1 MEEVLINTERFNSE
15 ISKKIFDAIIYILL
29 FAFAVIM
36 VVVGVSH
43 VMAASLFSGAFYFL
57 IGIADIVLMALY
69 RRGEL

>member
-1 MEEVLINTERFNSE
+1 MDEVLVNTEGLNSE
-15 ISKKIFDAIIYILL
+15 VTKKIFDAIIYILL

-36 VVVGVSH
+36 MLVGVSH
-43 VMAASLFSGAFYFL
+43 VVTASLFSGAFYFL

>member
-1 MEEVLINTERFNSE
+1 MEEVLVHTEDFGSE

-36 VVVGVSH
+36 MIVGVSH
-43 VMAASLFSGAFYFL
+43 VMAASLFSGAFYFV

-69 RRGEL
+69 RKGDL

>member
-1 MEEVLINTERFNSE
+1 MDEVLVNTENFNSE
-15 ISKKIFDAIIYILL
+15 FTKKIFDAIIYILL

-36 VVVGVSH
+36 MIVGVSH
-43 VMAASLFSGAFYFL
+43 VVTASLFSGAFYFL

>member
-1 MEEVLINTERFNSE
+1 MEELLVNTESLHSDFT
-15 ISKKIFDAIIYILL
+15 KKFFDAIIYILL

-36 VVVGVSH
+36 MIVGVSH
-43 VMAASLFSGAFYFL
+43 VVTASLFSGAFYFL